1 GTVLR
6 HSSSRCG
13 GFYLFFLSL
22 KPTAQPPSARPRQ
35 PRPPP
40 SPPPFFLFLP
50 RLRLNRSLTPSHC
63 APSLFS
69 LPLARGW
76 LMKYLQETFCAL
88 LAQQSGQIQFLIIA
102 PILTLS
108 FLSLIVRTA
117 NSAIDPALEKRKV
130 TEQLKRRLSEVQ
142 NHEEILPAL
151 VVETP

>member
-1 GTVLR
+1 
-6 HSSSRCG
+6 
-13 GFYLFFLSL
+13 
-22 KPTAQPPSARPRQ
+22 
-35 PRPPP
+35 
-40 SPPPFFLFLP
+40 
-50 RLRLNRSLTPSHC
+50 
-63 APSLFS
+63 
-69 LPLARGW
+69 
-76 LMKYLQETFCAL
+76 MKYLQETFCAL

-151 VVETP
+151 VVETPLISKSKADGSAGSLRETSSTTLVWRAVGGRIDRSFHDAAIRAGVPTRIIDNFVDMDWDLDFSSDL